1 MRSGRQE
8 RPRDFTPAEL
18 PNISIDDFTAVSH
31 TTNSSLFMSAHP
43 YIPGW
48 VRIQSVHDQ
57 DHNTY
62 QEEEIRRRRRQE
74 VEPRRVRKFLRLELL
89 TKTGHSD
96 WDDPRVYRYEL
107 AKEPERRAPPPQPSV
122 VVVAFGS
129 KEPALEERQDR
140 RVVTR
145 APGGTFRSRSWL
157 RCGPDP

>member
-18 PNISIDDFTAVSH
+18 PNISIDDFAAVSH
-31 TTNSSLFMSAHP
+31 PTNSSLFMSAHP

-48 VRIQSVHDQ
+48 VQ

-62 QEEEIRRRRRQE
+62 QEEAIRRRRRQE

-107 AKEPERRAPPPQPSV
+107 AKEPERRAPPPPPSM
-122 VVVAFGS
+122 VVVASGS
-129 KEPALEERQDR
+129 EEPALEERQDR

-145 APGGTFRSRSWL
+145 APRGTFRSRSWL